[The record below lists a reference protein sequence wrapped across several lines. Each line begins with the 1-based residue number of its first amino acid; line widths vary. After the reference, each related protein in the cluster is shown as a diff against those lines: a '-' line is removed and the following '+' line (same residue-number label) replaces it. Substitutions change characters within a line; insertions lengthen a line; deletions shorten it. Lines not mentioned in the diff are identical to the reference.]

1 MSQRKVALLQPL
13 TSKREAFPK
22 GMVFFVAD
30 ELADTLYLTKTDW
43 QADLVKLGN
52 AQADLVASVSEVRSL
67 DE

>member
-1 MSQRKVALLQPL
+1 MNLRKVALLQPL
-13 TSKREAFPK
+13 VSKREAFPK

-52 AQADLVASVSEVRSL
+52 AQADLVASTNQVRSL
-67 DE
+67 E